1 MSLLF
6 PQQRSPLINHIPPN
20 NGNMGL
26 PLVALLSPFL
36 RAKRRLVPQWT
47 IIPRAAR
54 HCVPWNNTL
63 ERWRCSQGQRS
74 DKKKTFPRRS
84 AGRACTRRVL
94 LPKPGRDAA
103 ENSPTEGCDRAE
115 GQTSSASR
123 QPGSQP
129 GSQPG
134 RMARPFT
141 PADREQTLAFYTN
154 NPHQPGAA

>member
-54 HCVPWNNTL
+54 HCVPQNNTL

-74 DKKKTFPRRS
+74 DKKKKKHFPADPLAVHAPEDECCCRSRAGMQLKTHRRRAATGRKGRPAAR
-84 AGRACTRRVL
+84 AGSQA
-94 LPKPGRDAA
+94 
-103 ENSPTEGCDRAE
+103 
-115 GQTSSASR
+115 ASR
-123 QPGSQP
+123 AASQAAWR
-129 GSQPG
+129 G
-134 RMARPFT
+134 RSPLRT
-141 PADREQTLAFYTN
+141 EN
-154 NPHQPGAA
+154 KH